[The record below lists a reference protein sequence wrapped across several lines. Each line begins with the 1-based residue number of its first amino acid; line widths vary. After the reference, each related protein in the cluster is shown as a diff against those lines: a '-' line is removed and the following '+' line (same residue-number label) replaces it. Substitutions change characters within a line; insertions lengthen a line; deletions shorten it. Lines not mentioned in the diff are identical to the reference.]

1 MSSQAP
7 TRHIDVTESLLSPA
21 HGSSPLPDT
30 EDPYTQVMQAY
41 ETDSTHHPSTTVLLH
56 IEQHLFRSPQ
66 IYSHHPLLPM
76 IHHTCQCVHK
86 VTSFDPDHYPH
97 LRPRFIYE
105 GTSITPISVSVTPS
119 PTSLPSLLPSPCIS
133 SLPSPLDLPP
143 HQKVSRI
150 SDILPEEEPKEEP
163 EEDPDEEPAPAEN
176 PTTYAPLGLG
186 QRAAMLRQR
195 EFAADGIP
203 STFEIGQSSRAVQL
217 HEPNGI
223 RWIDIE
229 CNIQPTVSIGSPTP
243 SLVPNSPA
251 APAAPTPDV
260 PTEAEDEDDDD
271 DAIEQIRARLEMHA
285 SVIDLH
291 NDQLDDLALSRI
303 DEYERDVSRLNTRT
317 GNMVRD
323 LTTIKDR
330 RLHHEDCMEIQS
342 LKRHVADL
350 ERAEKERRRQMA
362 PKRKS
367 TRNTRLQPAATTA
380 LVSAAA
386 ASPDA
391 ALTWWNNH
399 LKSAGIDTTY
409 AMPWEHFK
417 EMVLRKYCPRNEV
430 QKLESEFW
438 NLKPVQVKE
447 RSMQEIYRY
456 ATAASFT
463 TPDSVRSSAAT
474 VKRTQQEDSQ
484 NPETKGAGGNVLRNR
499 GKPRASKESRKSSQ
513 WRRRPADRSFVSTT
527 FSALPD
533 NALTALDT
541 AYEVKLAIRNVERYH
556 AIIICDEKVVRLPYR
571 NEVLT
576 IRGDR
581 SDTGNTSRLNSITC
595 TKA

>member
-76 IHHTCQCVHK
+76 IHHT
-86 VTSFDPDHYPH
+86 Y
-97 LRPRFIYE
+97 
-105 GTSITPISVSVTPS
+105 
-119 PTSLPSLLPSPCIS
+119 
-133 SLPSPLDLPP
+133 LPP

-176 PTTYAPLGLG
+176 PTTDAPLGLG

-217 HEPNGI
+217 HEPN
-223 RWIDIE
+223 
-229 CNIQPTVSIGSPTP
+229 
-243 SLVPNSPA
+243 VPNSPA

-330 RLHHEDCMEIQS
+330 VYELQGDSMMARDAHQSIWQRLSTLEVQNVTLQRLHHEDCMEIQS

-350 ERAEKERRRQMA
+350 ERAEKERRRQKWI
-362 PKRKS
+362 PKES
-367 TRNTRLQPAATTA
+367 PTRNTRLQPAATTA
-380 LVSAAA
+380 SVKLAA
-386 ASPDA
+386 ASTTDADTSRPIGNNNQGGTYKEFCSCMIGSFNETEGADA

-399 LKSAGIDTTY
+399 LKSAGIYTTY

-417 EMVLRKYCPRNEV
+417 EMVL
-430 QKLESEFW
+430 
-438 NLKPVQVKE
+438 
-447 RSMQEIYRY
+447 
-456 ATAASFT
+456 
-463 TPDSVRSSAAT
+463 
-474 VKRTQQEDSQ
+474 
-484 NPETKGAGGNVLRNR
+484 
-499 GKPRASKESRKSSQ
+499 
-513 WRRRPADRSFVSTT
+513 
-527 FSALPD
+527 
-533 NALTALDT
+533 
-541 AYEVKLAIRNVERYH
+541 
-556 AIIICDEKVVRLPYR
+556 
-571 NEVLT
+571 
-576 IRGDR
+576 
-581 SDTGNTSRLNSITC
+581 
-595 TKA
+595 